1 MFQFHFFD
9 FLFYLIGSV
18 CVPHEQMSVRL
29 SVLYV
34 GSMGYVSDVKRM
46 TPRPAPST
54 PYSTEHSHWKG
65 EQRCTNMY
73 LQPITDIARGKWS
86 QIRRSDTVLEG

>member
-1 MFQFHFFD
+1 
-9 FLFYLIGSV
+9 
-18 CVPHEQMSVRL
+18 MSVRL

-54 PYSTEHSHWKG
+54 PYSIYRASTLEGRTAVHEHVL
-65 EQRCTNMY
+65 TA
-73 LQPITDIARGKWS
+73 ITDIARGKWS
-86 QIRRSDTVLEG
+86 QVRRSTTVLEG